1 VLGCTFAA
9 TLAGRTRTS
18 ASWQITKKPVSL
30 WVAWYDF
37 CQSEFRDP
45 LHARYAGR
53 FGNDDL
59 DNAGFA
65 VDVTTVADPH
75 VSRRRLSRSSNA
87 QQSWFTRAASFL
99 ESISLLACSA
109 MVRHSSEYGFMTG
122 LHFHENTLL
131 WRPEPSLS
139 NNAHCTAYAFIGRNS
154 EDQG

>member
-1 VLGCTFAA
+1 MLGCTCAA
-9 TLAGRTRTS
+9 TPAERTRTS
-18 ASWQITKKPVSL
+18 ASWQITKKRVSL
-30 WVAWYDF
+30 RVAWHNF

-65 VDVTTVADPH
+65 GDVTTVGDPH

-87 QQSWFTRAASFL
+87 QQSWLTRAASFL
-99 ESISLLACSA
+99 GSISLLACSA

-139 NNAHCTAYAFIGRNS
+139 NNAHLDRLCFHR
-154 EDQG
+154 ER